1 MPINFN
7 TKYLGCQPCD
17 KTKKNKIKATKLRK
31 SENQSKI
38 IHFPNKEIKSWG

>member
-17 KTKKNKIKATKLRK
+17 KTKKIQATKLRK

-38 IHFPNKEIKSWG
+38 IHAPNKEIKSWG